1 MIKYV
6 ATTKEIDEQV
16 EKIENYENIIGKD
29 LNNDKYFNN
38 FLEFKSK
45 METRFLKEYVE
56 MSRKQSKRNL
66 PVAYKNVFQRIFDK
80 IARIF
85 KGKKVENK

>member
-1 MIKYV
+1 
-6 ATTKEIDEQV
+6 
-16 EKIENYENIIGKD
+16 
-29 LNNDKYFNN
+29 
-38 FLEFKSK
+38 
-45 METRFLKEYVE
+45 